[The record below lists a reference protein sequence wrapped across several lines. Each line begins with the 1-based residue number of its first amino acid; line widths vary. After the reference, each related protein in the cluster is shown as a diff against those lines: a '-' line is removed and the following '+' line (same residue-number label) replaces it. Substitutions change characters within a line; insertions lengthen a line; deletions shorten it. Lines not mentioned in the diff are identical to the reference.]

1 MSLNNQITTK
11 KFEKEKM
18 DDEQNKM
25 KGQQEEETAKQLY
38 KTSKMGR
45 ILFAIDN
52 LYNKCL
58 NSKSQLKWRIPN
70 EVVNQVTRA
79 NRTKNPKTESAIKQ
93 LEVISDYYEDF
104 DEVIKELRKKFN

>member
-18 DDEQNKM
+18 DDEQNKV

-38 KTSKMGR
+38 KMSKMAR
-45 ILFAIDN
+45 ILLAIEN

-58 NSKSQLKWRIPN
+58 NSKSQLKWRIPT
-70 EVVNQVTRA
+70 EIVNQS
-79 NRTKNPKTESAIKQ
+79 NKPKEYRGKTDQAVKQ
-93 LEVISDYYEDF
+93 LAVISDYYEDF
-104 DEVIKELRKKFN
+104 DEVIKELKNKS

>member
-1 MSLNNQITTK
+1 MSLNNQITNK
-11 KFEKEKM
+11 QGEKEKM

-25 KGQQEEETAKQLY
+25 KGKQEEETAKQLK
-38 KTSKMGR
+38 KTSEIGL
-45 ILFAIDN
+45 ILMAIEN

-70 EVVNQVTRA
+70 ESNNQINKTKSFKE
-79 NRTKNPKTESAIKQ
+79 RTENAIKQ
-93 LEVISDYYEDF
+93 LEVIADYYEDF